1 MLFLLNSLDPVRLDE
16 ARIMGGREDKS
27 LLLYGDAAYYAT
39 QSMFNKLADLEFEE
53 VFVSEG
59 SLASRN
65 ITLDQGVEAV
75 GYDKIA
81 DMIINDHDRVVSL

>member
-16 ARIMGGREDKS
+16 AKIMGGQEDKVI
-27 LLLYGDAAYYAT
+27 LLYGDAAYYAT
-39 QSMFNKLADLEFEE
+39 QSMFDKLSGLEFEE

-65 ITLDQGVEAV
+65 IKPGQGVETV